1 MKRINC
7 CLLIVLLLWGCQ
19 KAPESQ
25 AVTEIQEETHTDSKG
40 EQSMQI
46 VIKNKTF
53 DIVLY
58 DNETVEALCHQLP
71 MTITMDEL
79 NGNEKYHYL
88 DQSLPTQTQ
97 SVDHIKAG
105 DIMLYG
111 NNCLVVF
118 YKDFQTSYQYTK
130 IGHIK
135 DTDGFTE
142 LLGTNSIEMT
152 LQKQMEEKK

>member
-1 MKRINC
+1 MKRISY
-7 CLLIVLLLWGCQ
+7 CLLIAFLLWGCQ

-25 AVTEIQEETHTDSKG
+25 VVKEIQEETHTDSKG

-53 DIVLY
+53 EIELY
-58 DNETVEALCHQLP
+58 DNETVKVLYQQLP
-71 MTITMDEL
+71 LTITMDEL
-79 NGNEKYHYL
+79 NGNEKYHYFN
-88 DQSLPTQTQ
+88 QSLPTQTQ
-97 SVDHIKAG
+97 SVGHIKVG

-135 DTDGFTE
+135 DTDGFAE

-152 LQKQMEEKK
+152 LQK

>member
-1 MKRINC
+1 MKRISY
-7 CLLIVLLLWGCQ
+7 CLLIVFLLWGCQ

-25 AVTEIQEETHTDSKG
+25 PIHQTQEQTHTDSKG

-53 DIVLY
+53 EVELY
-58 DNETVEALCHQLP
+58 DNETVKALYQQLP

-88 DQSLPTQTQ
+88 GQSLPTQTQ
-97 SVDHIKAG
+97 SVGHIKAG

-111 NNCLVVF
+111 NNCLVLF
-118 YKDFQTSYQYTK
+118 YKDFPTSYQYTK
-130 IGHIK
+130 IGFIQ
-135 DTDGFTE
+135 DVDGLAE
-142 LLGTNSIEMT
+142 LLGNKSIEIT
-152 LQKQMEEKK
+152 IQK